1 MIDCIRELVTFIWD
15 TWVENKFHT
24 IADQP
29 GYMAMCELGRV
40 AFGLTWD
47 GLNT

>member
-1 MIDCIRELVTFIWD
+1 MDILQCILPCNISVSYT
-15 TWVENKFHT
+15 HL
-24 IADQP
+24 QP